1 MKSFL
6 ESFRRRKIDEAFE
19 NPLPSWIKD
28 SYRSDKFVID
38 EIVKALKTIYS
49 NEGIATAEKASWN
62 RFANTSPD
70 NFKFNKFKID
80 ISKVKFI
87 EEEIPDNKNAFN
99 KMLKDPKRLN
109 ILLVELYYTPDKP
122 ITYYPFIFTAYQ
134 AFNDVYLADTDRASD
149 TAGYRGRKWL
159 KKYNDNSVASD
170 SIEKYKYLS
179 AIPIKDLY
187 EMAVKYCYIDIS
199 DATAYLENN
208 REKYVPS
215 AEDNRHKYKQKMQLT
230 WDEENNYNPK
240 YIPSFTKTGN
250 YRIPRTYSSITTDKS
265 GYELPNI
272 RDRIAKAKSMGFN
285 PSKLNTTYSK
295 LLKLQQDI
303 QDFENKHSKLPSREF
318 TKSMT
323 ADEVRDFLSSTK
335 FSKTNNLQN
344 AKSYLESAVNYFK
357 LAAQNLQSFIEDGN
371 DADYRSHYITRIDDY
386 LKECESYI
394 KYAYKNLDVTDD

>member
-6 ESFRRRKIDEAFE
+6 ESFKRRKIDEAFE

-38 EIVKALKTIYS
+38 EIVNALKKIYS
-49 NEGIATAEKASWN
+49 DRGIKTGEKASWN
-62 RFANTSPD
+62 RFADNGNTD
-70 NFKFNKFKID
+70 WNKFKID

-109 ILLVELYYTPDKP
+109 ILLVELYYTSGKP
-122 ITYYPFIFTAYQ
+122 ITYYPFIFTAYE

-149 TAGYRGRKWL
+149 TAAYRGTKWL

-215 AEDNRHKYKQKMQLT
+215 EEDNRHQYKQKMRLT
-230 WDEENNYNPK
+230 WDGENNYNPEYK
-240 YIPSFTKTGN
+240 PSFTTITGN
-250 YRIPRTYSSITTDKS
+250 HRIPGRYSIITTDKS
-265 GYELPNI
+265 GYEVPNI
-272 RDRIAKAKSMGFN
+272 QDRIAKAKSMGFN
-285 PSKLNTTYSK
+285 PSKLNATYNK
-295 LLKLQQDI
+295 LLKLQKDI
-303 QDFENKHSKLPSREF
+303 QDFENKYSKLPSREF

-323 ADEVRDFLSSTK
+323 ADEVQDFINSAN
-335 FSKTNNLQN
+335 FSRRNNLEN
-344 AKSYLESAVNYFK
+344 AQSYLESAVNYFK
-357 LAAQNLQSFIEDGN
+357 RVAENLQSFIEYDDPGHK
-371 DADYRSHYITRIDDY
+371 ARYITRIDDY
-386 LKECESYI
+386 LKDCERYI
-394 KYAYKNLDVTDD
+394 QYAYETLDITDD